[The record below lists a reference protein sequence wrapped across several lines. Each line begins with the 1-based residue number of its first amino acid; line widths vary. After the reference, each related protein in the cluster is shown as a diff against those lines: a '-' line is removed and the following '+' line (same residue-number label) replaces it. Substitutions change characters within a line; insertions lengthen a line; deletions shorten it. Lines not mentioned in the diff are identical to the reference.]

1 MLFAGQNPTLFSREI
16 DFSQESCID
25 LAHIKYLK
33 REDFRGTFEV
43 ASIAWPQILSVGVM
57 PTVGNWPD
65 ACWLEKQSLPMPF
78 LCSPQVFQHG
88 GQRPQRSNTSPSS
101 VILIPPLSSSF
112 HFFLLA
118 SGSAK
123 GWKACL
129 QFCLSPTPW
138 SLTPT
143 CNWSAKP
150 FPNCS

>member
-16 DFSQESCID
+16 DFSQESSTD

-43 ASIAWPQILSVGVM
+43 ASIAWPQILS
-57 PTVGNWPD
+57 WSD
-65 ACWLEKQSLPMPF
+65 AHCRQLTRRLLTWEAKLTHAFPLLP
-78 LCSPQVFQHG
+78 SSFQHG
-88 GQRPQRSNTSPSS
+88 GQRPQRSNTSPNSI
-101 VILIPPLSSSF
+101 ILMPPLSSSF

-123 GWKACL
+123 GGKACL

-138 SLTPT
+138 SLTPLH
-143 CNWSAKP
+143 NWSAKP